1 MSSPG
6 VICGYEK
13 IEAAV
18 LQLVASHVVA
28 NPCCVAATVLSAM
41 WELLNQAVLEGG
53 TADITANSS
62 QLSPPQPVPSCY
74 PKSQD

>member
-18 LQLVASHVVA
+18 LQLVA